1 MKRYQEI
8 WTEVVF
14 IIDSISCGNPTTY
27 KIKDQYDEP
36 IKGTFY
42 KQELQLI
49 VKPKTYRIVKAIQKK
64 N

>member
-14 IIDSISCGNPTTY
+14 IIDPISCGNPTTY

-49 VKPKTYRIVKAIQKK
+49 VEPRRIAL
-64 N
+64 

>member
-8 WTEVVF
+8 WSEVVF
-14 IIDSISCGNPTTY
+14 TIDPISCGNPTTNE
-27 KIKDQYDEP
+27 IKDQYDEP

-49 VKPKTYRIVKAIQKK
+49 VEPKTYRIVKAIQKK

>member
-8 WTEVVF
+8 WSEVVF
-14 IIDSISCGNPTTY
+14 TIDPISCGNPTTY
-27 KIKDQYDEP
+27 EIKDQYDEP

-49 VKPKTYRIVKAIQKK
+49 VEPKTYRIVKVIQKK